1 MSLKK
6 QLVISIV
13 MVIVFTFVGLSVNAQ
28 EVMALSNPYS
38 SNFSGGNTPTT
49 NTSNPGN
56 DIPRNNTTGNNATG
70 NNTAEGNLANTGL
83 EDLPYL
89 VITLLAVSA
98 IFAYKKIKEY
108 NQY

>member
-6 QLVISIV
+6 QLVVSIV
-13 MVIVFTFVGLSVNAQ
+13 MVIIVGLCINVT
-28 EVMALSNPYS
+28 EVMALNNPYET
-38 SNFSGGNTPTT
+38 NFSGGNTPTT

-56 DIPRNNTTGNNATG
+56 DIPRNNTTPANNVAG
-70 NNTAEGNLANTGL
+70 NNTADENLANTGL

-89 VITLLAVSA
+89 VITLLTVSA